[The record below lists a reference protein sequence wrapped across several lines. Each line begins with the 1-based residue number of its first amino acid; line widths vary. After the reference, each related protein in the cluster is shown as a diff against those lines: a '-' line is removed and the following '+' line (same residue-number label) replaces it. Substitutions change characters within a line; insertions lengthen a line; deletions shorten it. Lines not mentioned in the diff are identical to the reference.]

1 MKVIINCEN
10 LQNRKQAHE
19 YLAQMLDFP
28 EYYGKNLD
36 ALFDC
41 LTELNDCTIVLTGE
55 EALSENSYGAKVR
68 KVMEKAAKS
77 NSGLTLEVL

>member
-1 MKVIINCEN
+1 MKVLINCEK
-10 LQNRKQAHE
+10 LLNREKAHE

-41 LTELNDCTIVLTGE
+41 LTELNNRTIILMGT
-55 EALSENSYGAKVR
+55 EALFQDSYGAKVR

-77 NSGLTLEVL
+77 NPGLKLEVL